1 MTKITDGRKLKH
13 DVLEA
18 IRIRAVRQV
27 EAGESPEVVIKAL
40 GMTRGCIYKW
50 IAKYREGG
58 TEALKAKPLSGRPL
72 KLMGPNLRW
81 IFRTITTKN
90 PLQLQFPYALWTRE
104 MVKELIA
111 RKYGVQLNV
120 TSVGRLLKKLGLS
133 CQRPLM
139 QAFQQNPV
147 IVSEWIGRD
156 YPKIKKS
163 ALKEKA
169 EIYFED
175 EAGVR
180 SDYHRGTT
188 WAVRGDTP
196 VIRTTGARF
205 SMQMISAITARG
217 KMKFMTHN
225 GKVNAKVFCEFLKR
239 LIHNVANKIFL
250 IVDGHPV
257 HRSTSVKK
265 FVQSTKGKLRL
276 FYLPPYSPELNPDE
290 LVWNNV
296 KSKVG
301 RSLIKGPD
309 DLGRK
314 VRYYLRALQR
324 NPETICAFFQEP
336 NVRYAAL

>member
-1 MTKITDGRKLKH
+1 MQTSDGRKLKH

-18 IRIRAVRQV
+18 IRLRAVRQV

-50 IAKYREGG
+50 IANYREGG
-58 TEALKAKPLSGRPL
+58 PEALKAKPLCGRPL
-72 KLMGPNLRW
+72 KLTGPNLRW
-81 IFRTITTKN
+81 LFKTVTTKN

-104 MVKELIA
+104 MIKEMIA
-111 RKYGVQLNV
+111 RKYGIKLNV

-139 QAFQQNPV
+139 RAFQQDPLV
-147 IVSEWIGRD
+147 VQEWVTLD
-156 YPKIKKS
+156 YPKIKKL
-163 ALKEKA
+163 AKKEHA
-169 EIYFED
+169 DIYFED

-196 VIRTTGARF
+196 IVRTTGARF
-205 SMQMISAITARG
+205 SMQMISAITAKG

-239 LIHNVANKIFL
+239 LMHNASNKIFL

-257 HRSTSVKK
+257 HRSTAVKK
-265 FVQSTKGKLRL
+265 FIESTKGRLRL

-296 KSKVG
+296 KGKVG
-301 RSLIKGPD
+301 RSSVKGPD
-309 DLGRK
+309 DLETK
-314 VRYYLRALQR
+314 VRGHLWSLQR
-324 NPETICAFFQEP
+324 SPEKICAFFQEP

>member
-1 MTKITDGRKLKH
+1 MKITDGRRLKH

-27 EAGESPEVVIKAL
+27 EVGESPEVVIKAL

-58 TEALKAKPLSGRPL
+58 IEALKAKPLSGRPL
-72 KLMGPNLRW
+72 KLTGPNLHW
-81 IFRTITTKN
+81 IFKTVTTKN
-90 PLQLQFPYALWTRE
+90 PLQLQFPYALWTRD

-111 RKYGVQLNV
+111 KKFGIKLNV

-139 QAFQQNPV
+139 RALQQNPV
-147 IVSEWIGRD
+147 VVREWVERD
-156 YPKIKKS
+156 YPKIKKL
-163 ALKEKA
+163 AQKEKS

-196 VIRTTGARF
+196 VIGTTGARF

-239 LIHNVANKIFL
+239 LMHNVTNKIFL

-265 FVQSTKGKLRL
+265 FVQSTKGKLRF

-296 KSKVG
+296 KSKIG
-301 RSLIKGPD
+301 RSSIKGPD
-309 DLGRK
+309 DLEMK
-314 VRYYLRALQR
+314 VRGHLRSLQR
-324 NPETICAFFQEP
+324 NPEKICAFFQEP

>member
-1 MTKITDGRKLKH
+1 MTITDGRKLKH

-18 IRIRAVRQV
+18 IRIRSVRQV
-27 EAGESPEVVIKAL
+27 ERGESPEVVIKAL

-58 TEALKAKPLSGRPL
+58 TEALKAKPLLGRPL
-72 KLMGPNLRW
+72 KLTGPNLRW
-81 IFRTITTKN
+81 IFRTVTTKN

-111 RKYGVQLNV
+111 RKYGIQLNV

-139 QAFQQNPV
+139 RAFQQNPV
-147 IVSEWIGRD
+147 VVREWMERD
-156 YPKIKKS
+156 YPKIKRS
-163 ALKEKA
+163 ALKGKA

-180 SDYHRGTT
+180 SDYHKGTT
-188 WAVRGDTP
+188 WAVRGNTP

-217 KMKFMTHN
+217 RMKFMTHN

-239 LIHNVANKIFL
+239 LMHNAANKIFL

-309 DLGRK
+309 DLETK
-314 VRYYLRALQR
+314 VRYYLKSLQR

>member
-1 MTKITDGRKLKH
+1 MI
-13 DVLEA
+13 
-18 IRIRAVRQV
+18 
-27 EAGESPEVVIKAL
+27 
-40 GMTRGCIYKW
+40 
-50 IAKYREGG
+50 
-58 TEALKAKPLSGRPL
+58 
-72 KLMGPNLRW
+72 
-81 IFRTITTKN
+81 
-90 PLQLQFPYALWTRE
+90 
-104 MVKELIA
+104 KELIA
-111 RKYGVQLNV
+111 RKYGVKLNV

-139 QAFQQNPV
+139 RAFQQNPV
-147 IVSEWIGRD
+147 VVNEWRERD

-239 LIHNVANKIFL
+239 LMHNVTNKIFL

-265 FVQSTKGKLRL
+265 FVQSTEGKLRL

-290 LVWNNV
+290 LVWNSV

-309 DLGRK
+309 DLGMK
-314 VRYYLRALQR
+314 VRYYLRSLQR

>member
-1 MTKITDGRKLKH
+1 MTITDGRKLKH

-27 EAGESPEVVIKAL
+27 ERGESPEVVIKAL

-72 KLMGPNLRW
+72 KLTGPNLRW
-81 IFRTITTKN
+81 IFRTVTTKN

-139 QAFQQNPV
+139 RAFQQNPV
-147 IVSEWIGRD
+147 VVSEWIERD

-239 LIHNVANKIFL
+239 LIHNAANKIFL

-296 KSKVG
+296 KNKVG

-309 DLGRK
+309 DLGKK
-314 VRYYLRALQR
+314 VRYYLRSLQR

>member
-1 MTKITDGRKLKH
+1 MKITDGRKLKH

-18 IRIRAVRQV
+18 IRIRAVKQV
-27 EAGESPEVVIKAL
+27 ETGESPEAVIKAL

-58 TEALKAKPLSGRPL
+58 TDALKAKPLTGRPL
-72 KLMGPNLRW
+72 KLTGPNLRW
-81 IFRTITTKN
+81 IFKTVTTKN
-90 PLQLQFPYALWTRE
+90 PLQLQFPFALWTRE
-104 MVKELIA
+104 MVKELI
-111 RKYGVQLNV
+111 RREYGIKLNV

-133 CQRPLM
+133 CQKPLM
-139 QAFQQNPV
+139 RAFQQNPV
-147 IVSEWIGRD
+147 VVREWVERD
-156 YPKIKKS
+156 YPKIRKLAQKN
-163 ALKEKA
+163 KA
-169 EIYFED
+169 DIYFED

-180 SDYHRGTT
+180 SDYHGGTT
-188 WAVRGDTP
+188 WAVRGNTP
-196 VIRTTGARF
+196 VVETTGARF

-217 KMKFMTHN
+217 KMKFMTHK

-239 LIHNVANKIFL
+239 LMHNAANKIFL

-265 FVQSTKGKLRL
+265 LIQSTKGKLRL

-301 RSLIKGPD
+301 RSSIKGPD
-309 DLGRK
+309 DLGLK
-314 VRYYLRALQR
+314 VRGYLKSLQH
-324 NPETICAFFQEP
+324 NPQTISAFFQEP

>member
-1 MTKITDGRKLKH
+1 MTITDGRKLKH

-27 EAGESPEVVIKAL
+27 EIGESPEVVIKAL

-72 KLMGPNLRW
+72 KLTGPNLRW
-81 IFRTITTKN
+81 IFRTVTTKN

-111 RKYGVQLNV
+111 RQYGVQLNV

-139 QAFQQNPV
+139 RAFQQNQV
-147 IVSEWIGRD
+147 VVREWIERD

-196 VIRTTGARF
+196 VIGTTGARF

-239 LIHNVANKIFL
+239 LIHNAANKIFL

-309 DLGRK
+309 DLGMK
-314 VRYYLRALQR
+314 VRYYLRSLQR

>member
-1 MTKITDGRKLKH
+1 MKITDGRKLKH

-50 IAKYREGG
+50 IAKCREGG
-58 TEALKAKPLSGRPL
+58 ADALKAKPLSGRPL
-72 KLMGPNLRW
+72 KLSGPNLRW
-81 IFRTITTKN
+81 IFKTVTTKN

-111 RKYGVQLNV
+111 SRYGVKLNV
-120 TSVGRLLKKLGLS
+120 TSVGRLLKKLGLT

-139 QAFQQNPV
+139 RAFQQNPV
-147 IVSEWIGRD
+147 VVREWVERD
-156 YPKIKKS
+156 YPKIKKL
-163 ALKEKA
+163 AQRNKA
-169 EIYFED
+169 DIFFED

-196 VIRTTGARF
+196 VIETTGARF

-217 KMKFMTHN
+217 KMKFMTHK

-239 LIHNVANKIFL
+239 LIHNAAKKTFL

-257 HRSTSVKK
+257 HRSTSVNK

-301 RSLIKGPD
+301 RSSIKGPD
-309 DLGRK
+309 DLEIK
-314 VRYYLRALQR
+314 VRGCLKSLQR
-324 NPETICAFFQEP
+324 NPQTICAFFQEP
-336 NVRYAAL
+336 HVRYAAL

>member
-1 MTKITDGRKLKH
+1 MTITDGRKLKH

-27 EAGESPEVVIKAL
+27 ETGESPEVVIKAL

-72 KLMGPNLRW
+72 KLTGSNLRW
-81 IFRTITTKN
+81 IFKTVTTKN

-111 RKYGVQLNV
+111 KKYGVKLNV

-139 QAFQQNPV
+139 RAFQQNPV
-147 IVSEWIGRD
+147 VVNEWIERD
-156 YPKIKKS
+156 YPKIKKL
-163 ALKEKA
+163 ALKGKA

-225 GKVNAKVFCEFLKR
+225 GKVNAKVFCDFLKR
-239 LIHNVANKIFL
+239 LIHNAANKIFL

-257 HRSTSVKK
+257 HRATSVKK
-265 FVQSTKGKLRL
+265 FVQATKGKLRL

-301 RSLIKGPD
+301 RSSIKGPD
-309 DLGRK
+309 DLGMK
-314 VRYYLRALQR
+314 VRYYLRSLQR
-324 NPETICAFFQEP
+324 NPDTICSFFREP

>member
-1 MTKITDGRKLKH
+1 MQTNDGRKLKH

-18 IRIRAVRQV
+18 LRLRAVRQV

-58 TEALKAKPLSGRPL
+58 PEALRAKPLSGRPL
-72 KLMGPNLRW
+72 KLTGPNLRW
-81 IFRTITTKN
+81 IFRTVTTKN

-104 MVKELIA
+104 MIKELIA
-111 RKYGVQLNV
+111 RKYGIKLNV

-139 QAFQQNPV
+139 RAFQQDPLV
-147 IVSEWIGRD
+147 VQEWIALD
-156 YPKIKKS
+156 YPKIKKL
-163 ALKEKA
+163 AKKEQA
-169 EIYFED
+169 DIYFED

-196 VIRTTGARF
+196 IIKTTGARF
-205 SMQMISAITARG
+205 SMQMISAITAKG
-217 KMKFMTHN
+217 KMKFMTYS
-225 GKVNAKVFCEFLKR
+225 GKVNAKIFCGFLKR
-239 LIHNVANKIFL
+239 LMHNASNKIFL

-257 HRSTSVKK
+257 HRSTLVKK
-265 FVQSTKGKLRL
+265 FIESTKGKLRL

-296 KSKVG
+296 KGKVG
-301 RSLIKGPD
+301 RSSVKGPD
-309 DLGRK
+309 DLEMK
-314 VRYYLRALQR
+314 VRGHLWSLQR
-324 NPETICAFFQEP
+324 SPEKICAFFQEP